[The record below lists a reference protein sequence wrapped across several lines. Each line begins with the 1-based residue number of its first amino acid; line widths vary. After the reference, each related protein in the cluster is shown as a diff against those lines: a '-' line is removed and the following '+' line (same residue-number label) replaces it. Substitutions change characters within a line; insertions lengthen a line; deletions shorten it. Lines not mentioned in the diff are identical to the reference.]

1 MDQNLITKNSS
12 RKGLSSNKKE
22 TVKNTVKR
30 RLYMDI
36 LDLLGSGPFFAWWW
50 MVMDI
55 VLLVVAWVVDGGAW
69 WYSLV

>member
-22 TVKNTVKR
+22 TVKNNVKR

-36 LDLLGSGPFFAWWW
+36 LDLLGSGPFFVGGGWWW
-50 MVMDI
+50 I
-55 VLLVVAWVVDGGAW
+55 
-69 WYSLV
+69 

>member
-12 RKGLSSNKKE
+12 LKGLSSNKKE
-22 TVKNTVKR
+22 TVKNNVKR

-36 LDLLGSGPFFAWWW
+36 LDLLGSGPFFVWWC
-50 MVMDI
+50 MVVDI

>member
-12 RKGLSSNKKE
+12 LKGLSSNKKE
-22 TVKNTVKR
+22 TVKNNVKR

-36 LDLLGSGPFFAWWW
+36 LDLLGSGPFFVWWW
-50 MVMDI
+50 MVVDI